1 MEIAALIVSIIA
13 IVISFASMVWNGVS
27 WKLDGARLDVTTS
40 HSVVMPA
47 MGNIRCLAITVVNRG
62 RMATIINNLAILCD
76 DEDRKL
82 IFAPH
87 AYPLGMEIPKK
98 IEAGE
103 EVAYFLAIDAM
114 AEVLKANNI
123 SPNGLR
129 VLLSTGHKSNEVPV
143 ADGVVTLLKRA
154 LAQLDARESKA
165 KQDGEAPRGK
175 S

>member
-1 MEIAALIVSIIA
+1 MEPSDYAAWIALVLSLISIG
-13 IVISFASMVWNGVS
+13 WNIYT
-27 WKLDGARLDVTTS
+27 WRHNGARLSVTTS
-40 HSVVMPA
+40 HAVVMPA

-62 RMATIINNLAILCD
+62 RMATIINNLAILYD

-123 SPNGLR
+123 SPKGLR
-129 VLLSTGHKSNEVPV
+129 VLLSTGHKSIEVPV
-143 ADGVVTLLKRA
+143 ADGVVTLLERA